1 MKKTE
6 KNNTMNSKIEAL
18 LNYIYEEAF
27 YVDTYVEP
35 DGRYVIFLLEMYKL
49 IKKKQCDDMY
59 CQIMKLYISRC
70 IVKNKTMTLDSL
82 LDDLDYFEGK
92 FKIKKR
98 ELNKIKSII
107 NGPQKS
113 LKLD

>member
-1 MKKTE
+1 MKKTK

-18 LNYIYEEAF
+18 LSYIYEEAF

-49 IKKKQCDDMY
+49 IKKKQFDDMY
-59 CQIMKLYISRC
+59 YQIMKLYISRC
-70 IVKNKTMTLDSL
+70 IVKNKTMSLDAL
-82 LDDLDYFEGK
+82 LGDIDYFEGK

-98 ELNKIKSII
+98 ELNKIKSMF
-107 NGPQKS
+107 NGPQKR
-113 LKLD
+113 LKLN